1 MRNIEILAKHS
12 SFGHE
17 GVNMV
22 RDDESGAMMVSY
34 CPGNGSK
41 YKLLFQ
47 KLPEVICSA
56 MGAPEGAWQV
66 TDLNHT
72 LRYMVVAEGNH
83 AHLNYVTEKLEGST
97 SSAVKVQTAMINVMV
112 GDLWYGERL
121 LESIRDSRRA
131 G

>member
-1 MRNIEILAKHS
+1 MMRNIETLAKHS

-34 CPGNGSK
+34 CPGNGNQ

-72 LRYMVVAEGNH
+72 LRYMVVAEGNN
-83 AHLNYVTEKLEGST
+83 AHLNYVTEKLE